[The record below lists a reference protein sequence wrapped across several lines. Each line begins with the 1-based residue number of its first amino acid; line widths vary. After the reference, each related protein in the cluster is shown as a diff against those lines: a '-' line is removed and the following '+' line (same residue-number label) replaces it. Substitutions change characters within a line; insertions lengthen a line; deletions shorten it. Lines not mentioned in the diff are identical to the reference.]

1 MLRNTFLIEWLTENW
16 PEIWSTELNYPG
28 FCEHGSGRKTRAF
41 YRQSPAWT
49 VLEVR
54 GRKCVWRTLRLLS
67 ELKPEGQRVSKKWR
81 GGSGQRGRGLI
92 RQGLVSM
99 QTSLHFTRAA
109 EDIRGILMS
118 RVMSSVIKTKVIMTG
133 QEHNGGR
140 EASEKEGWGS
150 CMYQSRVRAL
160 KTSRNGPGAIGRTW

>member
-16 PEIWSTELNYPG
+16 PEIWSMELNYPG
-28 FCEHGSGRKTRAF
+28 FCENGNNKSILKTEPSVNSLRGKRKKTCLKNIK
-41 YRQSPAWT
+41 T
-49 VLEVR
+49 
-54 GRKCVWRTLRLLS
+54 LS

-92 RQGLVSM
+92 RQGLVST

-133 QEHNGGR
+133 QEHDGGR
-140 EASEKEGWGS
+140 EA
-150 CMYQSRVRAL
+150 MYQSRVRAL
-160 KTSRNGPGAIGRTW
+160 KTSRNVPGAIGRTW